1 MSRGPGVLQRRVLE
15 ALAAYERLGSSL
27 QWQWR
32 SSNPAGSIA
41 DQHDI
46 RAYETGRRVPVWI
59 LRRDLECARSDLSR
73 ALTSLDR
80 QGFVWRFDWDL
91 QMAGERFGAKTASS
105 RASQTKARI
114 GLSANKYRVQKL
126 ALNKYIANRRA
137 TAILALCHNDETADG
152 SSHVFS
158 GSNTRQITQHTAYRA
173 LSVGSSA
180 DTRKAYGSVAGT
192 RYFSAWV
199 LHDVSVVD
207 NPANRDCRFAILRG
221 H

>member
-15 ALAAYERLGSSL
+15 ALAAYERLGASL

-91 QMAGERFGAKTASS
+91 QMAGERFGAKNCKFACITDDGENWLNC
-105 RASQTKARI
+105 QQI
-114 GLSANKYRVQKL
+114 QSA
-126 ALNKYIANRRA
+126 
-137 TAILALCHNDETADG
+137 E
-152 SSHVFS
+152 
-158 GSNTRQITQHTAYRA
+158 
-173 LSVGSSA
+173 VG
-180 DTRKAYGSVAGT
+180 T
-192 RYFSAWV
+192 
-199 LHDVSVVD
+199 
-207 NPANRDCRFAILRG
+207 
-221 H
+221 